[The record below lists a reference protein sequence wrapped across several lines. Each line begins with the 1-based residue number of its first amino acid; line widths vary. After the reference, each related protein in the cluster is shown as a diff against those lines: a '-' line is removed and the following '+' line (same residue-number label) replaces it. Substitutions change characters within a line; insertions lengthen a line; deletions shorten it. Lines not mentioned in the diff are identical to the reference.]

1 MHWYAVR
8 TATRQERKAA
18 EALQEA
24 GLEVYAPQERRLAV
38 LPRKDGETAVTGPL
52 IKGWIFAR
60 GTRQQM
66 QEAEALEGVS
76 SVASYRNEE
85 GRLIPAPLNAQDRAL
100 LAIIRDLEAKGE
112 FDRTKVKRYT
122 PAVNEKV
129 KVVGGLFQGSIGTV
143 LETIVEARRAKLAIK
158 TGRLEVSMDHLEA
171 FTPELLEAVA

>member
-60 GTRQQM
+60 GTCQQM

-76 SVASYRNEE
+76 SVASYRDKQ

-100 LAIIRDLEAKGE
+100 LAIIRELEAKGE
-112 FDRTKVKRYT
+112 FDRTRVKRYT
-122 PAVNEKV
+122 PTAGEQVRVTKGPFGGYIG
-129 KVVGGLFQGSIGTV
+129 KVVEVIA
-143 LETIVEARRAKLAIK
+143 ETRRTKVEVK
-158 TGRLEVSMDHLEA
+158 TGRLEVSADHLEA
-171 FTPELLEAVA
+171 VA

>member
-1 MHWYAVR
+1 LHWYAVR

-18 EALQEA
+18 EALQEV

-60 GTRQQM
+60 GTCQQM

-76 SVASYRNEE
+76 SIASYRDKQ

-100 LAIIRDLEAKGE
+100 LTIIRELEAKGE

-122 PAVNEKV
+122 PAVNE
-129 KVVGGLFQGSIGTV
+129 VVQVVDGQFKGWIGTV
-143 LETIVEARRAKLAIK
+143 LEAIVETRRAKLTFSVGK
-158 TGRLEVSMDHLEA
+158 LEVSMDHLEA
-171 FTPELLEAVA
+171 VA

>member
-60 GTRQQM
+60 GTCQQM
-66 QEAEALEGVS
+66 
-76 SVASYRNEE
+76 
-85 GRLIPAPLNAQDRAL
+85 
-100 LAIIRDLEAKGE
+100 
-112 FDRTKVKRYT
+112 
-122 PAVNEKV
+122 
-129 KVVGGLFQGSIGTV
+129 
-143 LETIVEARRAKLAIK
+143 
-158 TGRLEVSMDHLEA
+158 
-171 FTPELLEAVA
+171 